1 MKRLKKQISMMTLLF
16 FMCCVVLP
24 IGPVTPA
31 EAAEGT
37 TLTDAQITAVLNWAY
52 ANAYGSAYSNY
63 QCLAYVYQA
72 YHNAIGINISPSGS
86 YSSAIEASRN
96 LKLHSGEAPRGAIVF
111 WEAAPGNSYYGHAG
125 ISLGGGRAIS
135 ANVTLPNSS
144 QKVWEHDI
152 EGFLYYGDGSSRKLA
167 YIGWAWPYG
176 TEGTGGITSISIQ
189 NNAVADIT
197 ETNAY
202 LSAKVLN
209 DYQRVTEVGCYLGT
223 DGVNWPYKASDA
235 VNITDVYT
243 NVWYDNAARDF
254 GTVLQ
259 PGTTYYYKFYA
270 VVNGTYSEGQVGS
283 FTTTGI
289 PRPPVGPEKEPVEI
303 QNNSVAD
310 ITETNAKLSAKV
322 LNNYQKVTE
331 VGCYLGKS
339 QNHLN
344 YKASDKVNITDVYTN
359 VWYENIPT
367 EFSVALEPGTTY
379 YYQFYAVVNGQTY
392 TGSVGSFTTK
402 KAENKDPVVT
412 FSNLTA
418 SNITQTNAIL
428 TAKVDNKSKSQ
439 ITEIGYF
446 LGVDK
451 KANQWRTSSSQV
463 GKGTNT
469 IEFNLRQN
477 FTKASILPGQ
487 TYYYRFYAVV
497 NGKTVESDI
506 KSFQLLSTEEA
517 LDNYFNALAKA
528 VVENKLGDLQNL
540 LLFKGANGLGI
551 SDVDVKAAKNIL
563 GNIGDVQTVFETMQ
577 ISSEHFI
584 ALGDSIGKLWV
595 IRIENVEDFMNRVKN
610 VQASSIKMMTKAY
623 ELGKQDRENQT
634 TVNKAK
640 VEESEKLFKETCD
653 EVIARINQK
662 KNEFYMNFHPN
673 LKKDLETYKK
683 SLEDMK
689 KNYDLMEFYNLGR
702 YGTEG

>member
-1 MKRLKKQISMMTLLF
+1 MQNVFLSGKDFRRNFARF
-16 FMCCVVLP
+16 FL
-24 IGPVTPA
+24 
-31 EAAEGT
+31 
-37 TLTDAQITAVLNWAY
+37 QF
-52 ANAYGSAYSNY
+52 YSCSYNNT
-63 QCLAYVYQA
+63 VE
-72 YHNAIGINISPSGS
+72 NIV
-86 YSSAIEASRN
+86 E
-96 LKLHSGEAPRGAIVF
+96 
-111 WEAAPGNSYYGHAG
+111 
-125 ISLGGGRAIS
+125 
-135 ANVTLPNSS
+135 
-144 QKVWEHDI
+144 
-152 EGFLYYGDGSSRKLA
+152 
-167 YIGWAWPYG
+167 
-176 TEGTGGITSISIQ
+176 
-189 NNAVADIT
+189 NNAK
-197 ETNAY
+197 
-202 LSAKVLN
+202 LSAKILN
-209 DYQRVTEVGCYLGT
+209 NYQRVTEVGCYLGT

-235 VNITDVYT
+235 VNITDAYT

-439 ITEIGYF
+439 IIEIGCYAGINKNNLTLKARQGKYSTESLSLEFSMNQDFGETTLIADTMYYYQFYVIADGQEIKSEKKAFRSRSLGDIEREKLTEVF
-446 LGVDK
+446 LALVGVD
-451 KANQWRTSSSQV
+451 
-463 GKGTNT
+463 
-469 IEFNLRQN
+469 
-477 FTKASILPGQ
+477 
-487 TYYYRFYAVV
+487 
-497 NGKTVESDI
+497 D
-506 KSFQLLSTEEA
+506 
-517 LDNYFNALAKA
+517 
-528 VVENKLGDLQNL
+528 
-540 LLFKGANGLGI
+540 
-551 SDVDVKAAKNIL
+551 
-563 GNIGDVQTVFETMQ
+563 IGDVTSILLSADSGRTGFWGVLEKAVNVKDRLELIMTAAKQ
-577 ISSEHFI
+577 IDDLTNMVGNNWISKKNPWQSLI
-584 ALGDSIGKLWV
+584 A
-595 IRIENVEDFMNRVKN
+595 RAEQIELAGAKGM
-610 VQASSIKMMTKAY
+610 AKAY
-623 ELGKQDRENQT
+623 NLGLKDANTNNPVPEEGLRQHES
-634 TVNKAK
+634 TV
-640 VEESEKLFKETCD
+640 VEICDDVIKRIDEETS
-653 EVIARINQK
+653 Q
-662 KNEFYMNFHPN
+662 FYMRMFFRDTRNRLLAYKRTLLE
-673 LKKDLETYKK
+673 LKAD
-683 SLEDMK
+683 
-689 KNYDLMEFYNLGR
+689 YDLMEFYNLGR
-702 YGTEG
+702 YGTEGVSQ